1 MCVIYG
7 RVSGENPSD
16 HGGVHSICREA
27 DRRDPERLQNFG
39 GENGKATCRGVKERR
54 WNEGVCVRVC
64 KYMCLCMIDMI
75 DKSAGVCERE
85 GENEEGM
92 NE

>member
-7 RVSGENPSD
+7 RGNGENPSD
-16 HGGVHSICREA
+16 HGGVHSICCDA
-27 DRRDPERLQNFG
+27 DRRDLQPRRSSR
-39 GENGKATCRGVKERR
+39 EETVKRHAAERR
-54 WNEGVCVRVC
+54 LNEGVCVRVC
-64 KYMCLCMIDMI
+64 EYMCLCMIDMI

-85 GENEEGM
+85 GEKEEGM